1 MTAAEGGAGQTTRR
15 WIYLGILAVAIALAV
30 WGGVVFHWNSVSSA
44 ASSKAAQLRT
54 RLENAGLPA
63 PDTQVIADS
72 LGTDGGIV
80 CQNPS
85 DPLVKASY
93 QAAISNGASGPGNR
107 PVIGDSDV
115 AEAVSLTIATY
126 CPDNLGSWLKH
137 VRDDL
142 KLEDT
147 TQS

>member
-1 MTAAEGGAGQTTRR
+1 MTASEGGVPQERR
-15 WIYLGILAVAIALAV
+15 KWIYLGTLVVLVGLAV
-30 WGGVVFHWNSVSSA
+30 WGGLVFHQNQVNA
-44 ASSKAAQLRT
+44 DAKNKATQLKS
-54 RLENAGLPA
+54 RLEHAGLPA
-63 PDTQVIADS
+63 PDAQVIADS

-85 DPLVKASY
+85 DPLVKADY

-142 KLEDT
+142 KLENT

>member
-1 MTAAEGGAGQTTRR
+1 MTAAEGGAGQSTRK
-15 WIYLGILAVAIALAV
+15 WIYLGTLAVVIGLAV
-30 WGGVVFHWNSVSSA
+30 WGGFVFHWNSVSA
-44 ASSKAAQLRT
+44 EASNKAAQLKT

-63 PDTQVIADS
+63 PDTKVIADS
-72 LGTDGGIV
+72 LGTTGGIV

-85 DPLVKASY
+85 DPLVKANY

-126 CPDNLGSWLKH
+126 CPDHLGSWIKH

-142 KLEDT
+142 KLENT